1 VNGVKCYS
9 LWDAYAHADLV
20 TYPSVLEGWGNQFL
34 EAIFAKKPVV
44 VYEYPVY
51 VSDLKDKGFEVITLG
66 DTHKVDSDGLVIVDK
81 NIIQQAAIEA
91 IDILVDSKKREKI
104 TKKNFAICDQYF
116 SYQSLGKI
124 LEKLF
129 A

>member
-34 EAIFAKKPVV
+34 EAIFAKKPVI

-51 VSDLKDKGFEVITLG
+51 VSDLKDKGFDVISLG
-66 DTHKVDSDGLVIVDK
+66 DTHEVDPNGLVIVDEK
-81 NIIQQAAIEA
+81 LIKKAAIEA
-91 IDILVDSKKREKI
+91 IDILINSGKRIKI
-104 TKKNFAICDQYF
+104 AENNFAICDKYF
-116 SYQSLGKI
+116 SYQSLGRI
-124 LEKLF
+124 LGKLF